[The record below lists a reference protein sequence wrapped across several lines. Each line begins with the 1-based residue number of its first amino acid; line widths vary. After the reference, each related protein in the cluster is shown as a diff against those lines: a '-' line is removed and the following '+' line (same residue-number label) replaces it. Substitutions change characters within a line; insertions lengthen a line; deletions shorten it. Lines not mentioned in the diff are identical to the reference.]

1 MMQRQFNRILQCAI
15 FMALG
20 GCATV
25 NPTGDYSRV
34 VGHVQEATGFTD
46 VYRPGD
52 EEIVA
57 EKVAELLAGGLTADE
72 AVQVCLLNN
81 PRLQS
86 AFFDVGMA
94 RADVVQSGLLSNPS
108 LGVSFRLPAGGGLA
122 NFEAGLAQNI
132 ADLWQ
137 IPSRTRAAERSLDR
151 AILALAHDA
160 SVLAAEVKS
169 AYLRAVA
176 ADRKLTIARENLDI
190 VRRLLEL
197 TLARQE
203 AGVGTEVDVNLSR
216 SEMREVELVV
226 RSTTLATYEFRSALV
241 TLLGLATAPDEL
253 SLADPLPEP
262 PDWTLTRERLLETA
276 RVWRLDL
283 RAARRT
289 VEEAAALVDYQR
301 RRVFP
306 SLTLGLNLER
316 GERGRSSGRDFLAE
330 TVSSSVAAGAPTF
343 PGFNPGGERRTDF
356 IIGPSISLELPIF
369 DQNQAGI
376 ASAEYAYVQS
386 IKLLDSMDLDVMQ
399 ETRLVHERAR
409 TAWDTARFYRDRV
422 VPLRETNL
430 RLAHEAYKAG
440 KASFLLVL
448 EAQRTLLSARA
459 GYVAALEVSAVSL
472 PELERVTGQPIAKL
486 LAPAVKPDDKLED
499 GE

>member
-1 MMQRQFNRILQCAI
+1 MMQRQFNRMLQCVIAV
-15 FMALG
+15 ALG

-25 NPTGDYSRV
+25 DPTGDYNRV
-34 VGHVQEATGFTD
+34 AGHIQEATGFTN

-57 EKVAELLAGGLTADE
+57 GKIAELLGDGLTAHE
-72 AVQVCLLNN
+72 AVQICLLNN
-81 PRLQS
+81 PKLQS

-94 RADVVQSGLLSNPS
+94 RANVVQSGLLSNPS

-151 AILALAHDA
+151 VILQLAHDA
-160 SVLAAEVKS
+160 GVFATKVKT
-169 AYLRAVA
+169 AYHRAVA
-176 ADRKLTIARENLDI
+176 ADRKLAIARENLDI
-190 VRRLLEL
+190 VRRLLGL

-216 SEMREVELVV
+216 SELREVELVV
-226 RSTTLATYEFRSALV
+226 RSTTLAVYEFRSALV

-253 SLADPLPEP
+253 ELADPLPEP
-262 PDWTLTRERLLETA
+262 PEWTLTRERLLETA

-283 RAARRT
+283 RAARRA
-289 VEEAAALVDYQR
+289 VEEAAARVEYQR

-306 SLTLGLNLER
+306 SLELGLELER
-316 GERGRSSGRDFLAE
+316 GERGRSQGRDLLAE
-330 TVSSSVAAGAPTF
+330 TISSSVAAGAPTF
-343 PGFNPGGERRTDF
+343 PGFDAGGDGGTDF

-376 ASAEYAYVQS
+376 ATAEYAYVQS
-386 IKLLDSMDLDVMQ
+386 IKLLDSMDLEVMQ

-409 TAWDTARFYRDRV
+409 SAWDTARFYRDRV
-422 VPLRETNL
+422 VPLRDTNL
-430 RLAHEAYKAG
+430 QLAHEAYKAG
-440 KASFLLVL
+440 KASFLSVL

-459 GYVAALEVSAVSL
+459 GYVAAMEVSAVSL
-472 PELERVTGQPIAKL
+472 PELERVTGRPIAKL
-486 LAPAVKPDDKLED
+486 LAPAATPDDALEE
-499 GE
+499 GG